1 MFNLIDGDT
10 DSPPDAFS
18 LSEGTGKIKRSVSE
32 PDVTKV
38 YLDMC
43 REDGIEPAK
52 DFSGRFKSASNRP
65 FMLKQLCLPKLRA
78 NVPNSPDKYYT

>member
-1 MFNLIDGDT
+1 
-10 DSPPDAFS
+10 
-18 LSEGTGKIKRSVSE
+18 
-32 PDVTKV
+32 
-38 YLDMC
+38 MC